1 MECRRDYMVQLVRLQ
16 SRRKSG
22 CLVTLVYP
30 NQFTPANADETT
42 ACRGFEPRLPHGAV
56 AQTVEQLPHGAF
68 RQPCRRDHMY
78 KEITPGEGRHGYRSE
93 RRGNPEVAGFETRRA
108 SGAQDC
114 PARPCRRTRPEHR
127 GECRRDYSTTKTRS
141 GGQQTRHADPA
152 SGQIAQS
159 LPPCRPG
166 PVGG

>member
-78 KEITPGEGRHGYRSE
+78 KEITPGECRQDYRSE
-93 RRGNPEVAGFETRRA
+93 RRGDPEVARSIRA
-108 SGAQDC
+108 ARKRVAQEMSCQALSPD
-114 PARPCRRTRPEHR
+114 PWNR
-127 GECRRDYSTTKTRS
+127 GECRRDYSSK
-141 GGQQTRHADPA
+141 
-152 SGQIAQS
+152 
-159 LPPCRPG
+159 PG
-166 PVGG
+166 